1 MTSPSDAQPPA
12 APAENGGG
20 ANGDGLAGRYYGRSI
35 PYLPLEGYPGK
46 LIAIEGTDGVGRS
59 TQIQLLREWLEV
71 KGYGVVETG
80 WTRSPLM
87 QPTIELA
94 KSSNTLNKLT
104 FVLLYATDFA
114 DRLEKEII
122 PALKAGFVVL
132 SDRYIFTALARA
144 GVRGVDR
151 QWLRNLYGFA
161 IAPHMV
167 FYLNVDVKTLIG
179 RVLASRGMD
188 FWESGMDLKSGDD
201 IYDSFRAYQQK
212 LLREYSS
219 MADEFHFRVVDARRP
234 IDRIQDELRKNVAAF
249 LESSERPAEPA
260 LTR

>member
-1 MTSPSDAQPPA
+1 MTSLSPDAPEAPEPVSHAKGPA
-12 APAENGGG
+12 GG
-20 ANGDGLAGRYYGRSI
+20 YYGRGI
-35 PYLPLEGYPGK
+35 PYLPINAYPGK

-71 KGYGVVETG
+71 RGYGVVETG
-80 WTRSPLM
+80 WTRSRLM
-87 QPTIELA
+87 QPTIEIA
-94 KSSNTLNKLT
+94 KGSNTLNKLT

-144 GVRGVDR
+144 GVRGVER

-167 FYLNVDVKTLIG
+167 FYLNIDVKTLIT
-179 RVLASRGMD
+179 RVLESRGMD
-188 FWESGMDLKSGDD
+188 YWESGMDLKHGDD
-201 IYDSFRAYQQK
+201 IYDSFRAYQNK

-219 MADEFHFRVVDARRP
+219 MADEFQFRVVDARRP
-234 IDRIQDELRKNVAAF
+234 VNRIQDELRKQLAAF
-249 LESSERPAEPA
+249 LEPAEKPA
-260 LTR
+260 DPVLTR

>member
-1 MTSPSDAQPPA
+1 MTSSSDDPSLSDP
-12 APAENGGG
+12 G
-20 ANGDGLAGRYYGRSI
+20 ANGQSLAGRYYGRPI
-35 PYLPLEGYPGK
+35 PYLPIDAYPGK
-46 LIAIEGTDGVGRS
+46 LFVVEGTDGVGRS

-122 PALKAGFVVL
+122 PALKAGFIVL
-132 SDRYIFTALARA
+132 SDRYIFSALARA

-151 QWLRNLYGFA
+151 QWLRTLYGFA

-167 FYLNVDVKTLIG
+167 FYLKVDVSTLIR

-188 FWESGMDLKSGDD
+188 FWESGMDLKHGDD
-201 IYDSFRAYQQK
+201 IYDSFRTYQNK
-212 LLREYSS
+212 LLREYAS
-219 MADEFHFRVVDARRP
+219 MADEFHFRNLDARRS
-234 IDRIQDELRKNVAAF
+234 IDNIQDELRRQVAAF
-249 LESSERPAEPA
+249 LEPVEKPMEA
-260 LTR
+260 

>member
-1 MTSPSDAQPPA
+1 MTSSSDAPN
-12 APAENGGG
+12 EG
-20 ANGDGLAGRYYGRSI
+20 ANGAGHAGRYYGRGI
-35 PYLPLEGYPGK
+35 PYLPLNAYPGK
-46 LIAIEGTDGVGRS
+46 LIAVEGTDGVGRS

-80 WTRSPLM
+80 WTRSELM

-151 QWLRNLYGFA
+151 PWLRSLYGFA
-161 IAPHMV
+161 IAPHLV
-167 FYLNVDVKTLIG
+167 FYLKVDVETLIG
-179 RVLASRGMD
+179 RVLEARGMD
-188 FWESGMDLKSGDD
+188 FWESGMDLKTGDD
-201 IYDSFRAYQQK
+201 IYDSFRTYQNK
-212 LLREYSS
+212 LLREYAS
-219 MADEFHFRVVDARRP
+219 MADEFHFRNVDARRSV
-234 IDRIQDELRKNVAAF
+234 DRIQDGLRKQVGVF
-249 LESSERPAEPA
+249 LELAERPAEPA
-260 LTR
+260 RPLIAPVPRL

>member
-1 MTSPSDAQPPA
+1 MTSPSDTPESGGPG
-12 APAENGGG
+12 PNGSSV
-20 ANGDGLAGRYYGRSI
+20 AGRYYGRSI
-35 PYLPLEGYPGK
+35 PYLPINDYPGK
-46 LIAIEGTDGVGRS
+46 LIAVEGTDGVGRS

-71 KGYGVVETG
+71 RGYGVIETG

-122 PALKAGFVVL
+122 PALKAGFIVL

-179 RVLASRGMD
+179 RVLESRGMD
-188 FWESGMDLKSGDD
+188 YWESGMDLKHGDD
-201 IYDSFRAYQQK
+201 IYDSFRTYQNRVLK
-212 LLREYSS
+212 EYAS
-219 MADEFHFRVVDARRP
+219 MADEFHFRVVDARRSV
-234 IDRIQDELRKNVAAF
+234 DRIQDELRKQVAAF
-249 LESSERPAEPA
+249 LEPAEKAPEP
-260 LTR
+260 LLSVVKG

>member
-1 MTSPSDAQPPA
+1 MTSPSDAPDA
-12 APAENGGG
+12 GAPGPNGSSV
-20 ANGDGLAGRYYGRSI
+20 AGRYYGRGI
-35 PYLPLEGYPGK
+35 GYLPINDYPGK
-46 LIAIEGTDGVGRS
+46 LIAVEGTDGVGRS

-71 KGYGVVETG
+71 RGYGVIETG

-122 PALKAGFVVL
+122 PALKAGFIVL

-167 FYLNVDVKTLIG
+167 FYLNIDVKTLIG
-179 RVLASRGMD
+179 RVLESRGMD
-188 FWESGMDLKSGDD
+188 YWESGMDLKHGDD
-201 IYDSFRAYQQK
+201 IYDSFRTYQNK
-212 LLREYSS
+212 LLKEYAS
-219 MADEFHFRVVDARRP
+219 MGDEFHFRVLDARRP
-234 IDRIQDELRKNVAAF
+234 VDRIQDELRRQVSAF
-249 LESSERPAEPA
+249 LEPVEKAPEPTPVMA
-260 LTR
+260 KG

>member
-1 MTSPSDAQPPA
+1 MSSPSDDPV
-12 APAENGGG
+12 GG
-20 ANGDGLAGRYYGRSI
+20 ANGGIQAGRYYGRGV
-35 PYLPLEGYPGK
+35 PYLPIDDYPGK

-71 KGYGVVETG
+71 RGYGVVETG
-80 WTRSPLM
+80 WTRSQLM

-122 PALKAGFVVL
+122 PALKAGFIVL

-151 QWLRNLYGFA
+151 QWLRTLYGFA

-167 FYLNVDVKTLIG
+167 FYLKVDVSSLIR
-179 RVLASRGMD
+179 RVLAARGMD

-201 IYDSFRAYQQK
+201 IYDSFRTYQNR
-212 LLREYSS
+212 LLREYTS
-219 MADEFHFRVVDARRP
+219 MADEFHFRVLDARRGV
-234 IDRIQDELRKNVAAF
+234 DVIQDELRRQVSAF
-249 LESSERPAEPA
+249 LEPSEKPSETLVVR
-260 LTR
+260 

>member
-1 MTSPSDAQPPA
+1 MSEQQ
-12 APAENGGG
+12 AEG
-20 ANGDGLAGRYYGRSI
+20 ADGAVQAGRYYGRGI
-35 PYLPLEGYPGK
+35 PYLPIHEYPGK
-46 LIAIEGTDGVGRS
+46 LIAFEGTDGVGRT

-87 QPTIELA
+87 EPTIELA

-114 DRLEKEII
+114 DRLEKEVI

-144 GVRGVDR
+144 GVRGIDR
-151 QWLRNLYGFA
+151 RWLRSLYGFA
-161 IAPHMV
+161 ISPHLV
-167 FYLNVDVKTLIG
+167 FYLKIDVETLIG

-188 FWESGMDLKSGDD
+188 YWESGMDLKHGDD
-201 IYDSFRAYQQK
+201 IYDSFRAYQNK
-212 LLREYSS
+212 LLREYGS
-219 MADEFHFRVVDARRP
+219 MADEFHFRNIDARRP
-234 IDRIQDELRKNVAAF
+234 VDRIQDELRKQVLAF
-249 LESSERPAEPA
+249 LEPPDSAGMR
-260 LTR
+260 

>member
-1 MTSPSDAQPPA
+1 
-12 APAENGGG
+12 
-20 ANGDGLAGRYYGRSI
+20 
-35 PYLPLEGYPGK
+35 
-46 LIAIEGTDGVGRS
+46 
-59 TQIQLLREWLEV
+59 
-71 KGYGVVETG
+71 
-80 WTRSPLM
+80 M

-161 IAPHMV
+161 IAPHLV
-167 FYLNVDVKTLIG
+167 FYLKIDVETLIG
-179 RVLASRGMD
+179 RVLESRGMD
-188 FWESGMDLKSGDD
+188 FWESGMDLKHGDD
-201 IYDSFRAYQQK
+201 IYDSFRDLPEQAAARIQ
-212 LLREYSS
+212 LDGR
-219 MADEFHFRVVDARRP
+219 RVPLPGRRRP
-234 IDRIQDELRKNVAAF
+234 ALGRPHPGRAAERTSPRSSSRRKSRRSRCSPADRL
-249 LESSERPAEPA
+249 ERPRPA
-260 LTR
+260 AVDLRLAAGVRLGDNRQYPSQ

>member
-1 MTSPSDAQPPA
+1 MTSSSDESNEGASG
-12 APAENGGG
+12 NGHT
-20 ANGDGLAGRYYGRSI
+20 GRYYGQGI
-35 PYLPLEGYPGK
+35 PYLPLNAYPGK
-46 LIAIEGTDGVGRS
+46 LIAVEGTDGVGRS

-80 WTRSPLM
+80 WTRSELM

-122 PALKAGFVVL
+122 PALKAGFIVL

-167 FYLNVDVKTLIG
+167 FYLNIDVKTLIG
-179 RVLASRGMD
+179 RVLESRGMD
-188 FWESGMDLKSGDD
+188 YWESGMDLKHGDD
-201 IYDSFRAYQQK
+201 IYDSFRTYQNRLMK
-212 LLREYSS
+212 EYAS
-219 MADEFHFRVVDARRP
+219 MSDEFHFRTLDARRSV
-234 IDRIQDELRKNVAAF
+234 DRIQDELRRQVAAF
-249 LESSERPAEPA
+249 LEPVEKPQ
-260 LTR
+260 LTAVSIE

>member
-35 PYLPLEGYPGK
+35 PYLPIEGYPGK

-71 KGYGVVETG
+71 RGYGVVETG
-80 WTRSPLM
+80 WTRSTLM
-87 QPTIELA
+87 QPTIEIA

-167 FYLNVDVKTLIG
+167 FYLNIDVKTLIG
-179 RVLASRGMD
+179 RVLESRGMD
-188 FWESGMDLKSGDD
+188 FWESGMDLKGGDD
-201 IYDSFRAYQQK
+201 IYESFRTYQNK
-212 LLREYSS
+212 LLKEYAS
-219 MADEFHFRVVDARRP
+219 MGDEFQSRVLDARRSV
-234 IDRIQDELRKNVAAF
+234 DHIQQELRTQVGAF
-249 LESSERPAEPA
+249 LEPSEKGEVAM
-260 LTR
+260 TR

>member
-1 MTSPSDAQPPA
+1 MTSSLDAD
-12 APAENGGG
+12 NHG
-20 ANGDGLAGRYYGRSI
+20 ANGGIQSGRYYGQGI
-35 PYLPLEGYPGK
+35 PYLPLDSYPGK

-80 WTRSPLM
+80 WTRSELM

-144 GVRGVDR
+144 GVRGTDR
-151 QWLRNLYGFA
+151 AWLRSLYGFA
-161 IAPHMV
+161 IAPHLV

-179 RVLASRGMD
+179 RVLESRGMD
-188 FWESGMDLKSGDD
+188 YWESGMDMKHGDD
-201 IYDSFRAYQQK
+201 IYDSFRTYQNK

-219 MADEFHFRVVDARRP
+219 MADEFHFSVVDARRP
-234 IDRIQDELRKNVAAF
+234 VDHIQDELRKQVSAF
-249 LESSERPAEPA
+249 LEPAEKPQEPA
-260 LTR
+260 IAR

>member
-1 MTSPSDAQPPA
+1 MSSPSEDPV
-12 APAENGGG
+12 EG
-20 ANGDGLAGRYYGRSI
+20 ANGGIQPGRYYGQGI
-35 PYLPLEGYPGK
+35 PYLPINDYPGK

-80 WTRSPLM
+80 WTRSELM

-104 FVLLYATDFA
+104 FVLLYAIDFA

-144 GVRGVDR
+144 GVRGVER

-167 FYLNVDVKTLIG
+167 FYLKVDVSTLIR
-179 RVLASRGMD
+179 RVLAARGMD
-188 FWESGMDLKSGDD
+188 FWESGMDLKHGDD
-201 IYDSFRAYQQK
+201 IYDSFKTYQQR
-212 LLREYSS
+212 LLREYTS

-234 IDRIQDELRKNVAAF
+234 VDRIQDELRRQVSAF
-249 LESSERPAEPA
+249 LEPSEKPAEA
-260 LTR
+260 VATH

>member
-1 MTSPSDAQPPA
+1 MTNPSDPLS
-12 APAENGGG
+12 GG
-20 ANGDGLAGRYYGRSI
+20 ANGDSQTGRYYGRGI
-35 PYLPLEGYPGK
+35 PYLPLPNYPGK

-94 KSSNTLNKLT
+94 KASNTLNKLT

-161 IAPHMV
+161 IAPHLV
-167 FYLNVDVKTLIG
+167 FYLKIDVESLIG
-179 RVLASRGMD
+179 RVLESRGMD
-188 FWESGMDLKSGDD
+188 FWESGMDLKHGDD
-201 IYDSFRAYQQK
+201 IYDSFRAYQSR
-212 LLREYSS
+212 LLREYAS
-219 MADEFHFRVVDARRP
+219 MADEFRFRVVDARRQV
-234 IDRIQDELRKNVAAF
+234 DRIQDELRRQVAGF
-249 LESSERPAEPA
+249 LEPAERA
-260 LTR
+260 VEAATAR

>member
-1 MTSPSDAQPPA
+1 MTSLSDPPL
-12 APAENGGG
+12 GG
-20 ANGDGLAGRYYGRSI
+20 ANGGIQPGRYYGRGI
-35 PYLPLEGYPGK
+35 PYLPIEGYPGK

-71 KGYGVVETG
+71 KGYGVIETG

-104 FVLLYATDFA
+104 FVLLYGTDFA

-132 SDRYIFTALARA
+132 SDRYIFSALARA

-151 QWLRNLYGFA
+151 LWLRNLYGFA
-161 IAPHMV
+161 IAPHLV

-179 RVLASRGMD
+179 RVLEARGMD
-188 FWESGMDLKSGDD
+188 FWESGMDLKTGDD
-201 IYDSFRAYQQK
+201 IYESFRAYQQK
-212 LLREYSS
+212 LLREYAS

-234 IDRIQDELRKNVAAF
+234 IGKIQDELRKQVATF
-249 LESSERPAEPA
+249 LEAAETPAEPMLA
-260 LTR
+260 KG

>member
-1 MTSPSDAQPPA
+1 MTNPSTPDPSLPE
-12 APAENGGG
+12 PG
-20 ANGDGLAGRYYGRSI
+20 ANGSIQGGRYYGRGV
-35 PYLPLEGYPGK
+35 PYLPVDGYPGK
-46 LIAIEGTDGVGRS
+46 LIAIESTDGVGRS
-59 TQIQLLREWLEV
+59 TQIELLREWLEV

-80 WTRSPLM
+80 WTRSRLM

-161 IAPHMV
+161 IAPHLV
-167 FYLNVDVKTLIG
+167 FYLNIDMKTLIG
-179 RVLASRGMD
+179 RVLESRGMD
-188 FWESGMDLKSGDD
+188 YWESGMDLKHGDD
-201 IYDSFRAYQQK
+201 IYDSFRAYQNK
-212 LLREYSS
+212 LLKEYAS
-219 MADEFHFRVVDARRP
+219 MADEFHFRVVDARRSV
-234 IDRIQDELRKNVAAF
+234 DKIQDELRRQVAAF
-249 LESSERPAEPA
+249 IEPERPEG
-260 LTR
+260 TRST